1 MTEQT
6 DYLARVFD
14 GGWLDSQHFPPMS
27 WAVHGLI
34 PEGMGLL
41 TGAPKA
47 GKSWAALGI
56 ALAVAAGGKALGKIP
71 TGDPRPVLLLALED
85 GPRRLQGR
93 CRALVPGQPIPPLLH
108 FVTTASPADVLHI
121 VGAWLNQHGDQRPLV
136 ILDTLGKVMPPALP
150 GEGAYQRDYRIGS
163 RLKALTDEHP
173 GACLLVVH
181 HTRKAGSEDWMDSTS
196 GTNGLNGAADFTVN
210 LSRNRNEDTGVIRV
224 TGRDVPEGEYA
235 ITNTSG
241 SWVLDGEALA
251 DAARKADEIR
261 ATANLGDLSAEV
273 LRLVNLH
280 PEGVGP
286 TEVGRQLDMTA
297 SNAGTYLQRLEAS
310 GRIRK
315 HGRGKYAPIHGT
327 PTDCVESVETAG
339 QTASEFSTLPLE
351 CGNGATDA
359 FHISTLS
366 TPTQRGTDF
375 HTSTLST
382 FPCAVC
388 GEPLHPFLAAEGQD
402 THPACDTVR
411 STA

>member
-6 DYLARVFD
+6 DYLSRVFD
-14 GGWLDSQHFPPMS
+14 GGWLDSQQFPPMS

-34 PEGMGLL
+34 PEGMGLM

-56 ALAVAAGGKALGKIP
+56 ALAVASGGMALGKVP

-93 CRALVPGQPIPPLLH
+93 CRTLAPGQPIPQLLH
-108 FVTTASPADVLHI
+108 FVTAAGPADVLQL
-121 VGAWLNQHGDQRPLV
+121 VGAWLDRYGDHRPLA

-150 GEGAYQRDYRIGS
+150 GEGAYQRDYRVGS

-196 GTNGLNGAADFTVN
+196 GTNGLNGAADFTIN

-235 ITNTSG
+235 VTNVSG

-251 DAARKADEIR
+251 DAARKAAEVR
-261 ATANLGDLSAEV
+261 ATANLGDRATEV
-273 LRLVNLH
+273 LRLVNQH
-280 PEGVGP
+280 PEGIGP
-286 TEVGRQLDMTA
+286 TEVGRQLDMPA
-297 SNAGTYLQRLEAS
+297 SNAGTYLQRLEES

-315 HGRGKYAPIHGT
+315 HTRGRYAPLASSSVES
-327 PTDCVESVETAG
+327 VESVETAG
-339 QTASEFSTLPLE
+339 QSGSQASTLPIE
-351 CGNGATDA
+351 KCGNGPEDFHVSTLSTPVLQDTD

-366 TPTQRGTDF
+366 TRRCALCSSPDVLPGRGICPD
-375 HTSTLST
+375 
-382 FPCAVC
+382 
-388 GEPLHPFLAAEGQD
+388 
-402 THPACDTVR
+402 CDQTVR